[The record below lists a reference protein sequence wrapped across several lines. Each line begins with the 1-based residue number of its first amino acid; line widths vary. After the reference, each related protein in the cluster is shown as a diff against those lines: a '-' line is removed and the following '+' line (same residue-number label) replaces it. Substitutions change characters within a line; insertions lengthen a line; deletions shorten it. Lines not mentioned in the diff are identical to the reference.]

1 MEKKK
6 VYAIIE
12 ALGLIVLGV
21 LIAAF
26 GGKTVL
32 NTYFAI
38 ILIAGG
44 AFVLCICLY
53 DLIKTK
59 LMLFAPLFLGTAAL
73 LLGIFILIDKYTV
86 SWVLDTLVL
95 LVLAGGIA
103 LIFYGIYT
111 ISKRATLYGVVQ
123 IVVGTVVATLGFL
136 YIFAPKFQTVFW
148 IVAGILVALY
158 GVFYLVETL
167 FDKKRVT
174 KKSR

>member
-21 LIAAF
+21 FIAAF
-26 GGKTVL
+26 GGQTVL
-32 NTYFAI
+32 DTYFAI

-53 DLIKTK
+53 DLVKAK
-59 LMLFAPLFLGTAAL
+59 LMLFAPLFLGIAAV
-73 LLGIFILIDKYTV
+73 LLGIFILINKY
-86 SWVLDTLVL
+86 SFAWVLNTLVL
-95 LVLAGGIA
+95 LVIAGGIA
-103 LIFYGIYT
+103 LVFYGIYT

-123 IVVGTVVATLGFL
+123 IIVGSVVATLGFL
-136 YIFAPKFQTVFW
+136 YIFAPKFQTAFW
-148 IVAGILVALY
+148 IVAGIVLALY

-167 FDKKRVT
+167 FDKKL
-174 KKSR
+174 KSRKSK

>member
-26 GGKTVL
+26 GGQSVID
-32 NTYFAI
+32 TYFGI
-38 ILIAGG
+38 ILVAGG
-44 AFVLCICLY
+44 AFVICVCLY

-59 LMLFAPLFLGTAAL
+59 LMLFSPLFLGTAAL
-73 LLGIFILIDKYTV
+73 LVGIFILTGKY
-86 SWVLDTLVL
+86 SFAYFLYTLIL
-95 LVLAGGIA
+95 LIIAGGIA

-111 ISKRATLYGVVQ
+111 ISRRATLYGVVQ

-136 YIFAPKFQTVFW
+136 YIFAPKFQTAFW
-148 IVAGILVALY
+148 IVAGIVLALY

-174 KKSR
+174 KRSR